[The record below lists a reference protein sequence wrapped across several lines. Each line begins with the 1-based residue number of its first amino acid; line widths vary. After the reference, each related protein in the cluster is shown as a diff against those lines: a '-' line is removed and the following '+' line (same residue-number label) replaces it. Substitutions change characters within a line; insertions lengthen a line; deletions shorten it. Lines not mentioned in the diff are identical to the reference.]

1 LAAAGAL
8 FSSLLVSSGA
18 FAVGAGARA
27 GAPHRQV
34 FVRAEDTASSSGS
47 SVSIVKMTEENKMT
61 TASVLGGVLG
71 LLLGGVWVGAAT
83 FAASSYL
90 SRREDDDF
98 SKALKGVAAGGLEV
112 LNFGGYVN
120 EKYAVT
126 GQIGSAIENALG
138 DDAKKSLRN
147 VVESVEA
154 VDKDVGFKET
164 FGSLC
169 TNASEL
175 ATKAV
180 TKAVEVNEEYKISEQ
195 IVDKVKEA
203 TQSAT
208 K

>member
-1 LAAAGAL
+1 
-8 FSSLLVSSGA
+8 
-18 FAVGAGARA
+18 
-27 GAPHRQV
+27 
-34 FVRAEDTASSSGS
+34 
-47 SVSIVKMTEENKMT
+47 MT